1 MLILGL
7 LTNKSVI
14 ARRIDKGKLSYKK
27 LVSVS
32 TISISYRWYSS
43 ISSSDTNSVFTDM

>member
-14 ARRIDKGKLSYKK
+14 ARGINKGKLSYKK
-27 LVSVS
+27 PVSVS
-32 TISISYRWYSS
+32 TISISYRWHSS
-43 ISSSDTNSVFTDM
+43 INSGDTNSVFTNI